1 MQSKQHEFLSLAGV
15 LPARL
20 TCEQTAWRLNF
31 AEHDI
36 PILAAAGILR
46 PLGRPAPNAPK
57 YYALADVEELAT
69 NPKLLDKATAT
80 IQSHWLKRR
89 QANGQSRNGKVSGSH
104 NGQHSKPDHRRQ
116 TSARQKET
124 EAL

>member
-20 TCEQTAWRLNF
+20 SCEQTAWRLNF

-36 PILAAAGILR
+36 PILTAAGILR

-57 YYALADVEELAT
+57 YYALQDVEELAK
-69 NPKLLDKATAT
+69 NPKLLDKASAT
-80 IQSHWLKRR
+80 IQSHWLKKR
-89 QANGQSRNGKVSGSH
+89 QSRGQRRNVEANNGN
-104 NGQHSKPDHRRQ
+104 NGLYLKPAGRNRSRSD
-116 TSARQKET
+116 EM
-124 EAL
+124 EAA

>member
-1 MQSKQHEFLSLAGV
+1 MPLGLHPADRVAKLAEAPVPMQSKQHEFLSLAGV

-36 PILAAAGILR
+36 PILTAAGILR

-57 YYALADVEELAT
+57 YYALSDVEELAN
-69 NPKLLDKATAT
+69 NPKLLDKATTT
-80 IQSHWLKRR
+80 IQSHWLRR
-89 QANGQSRNGKVSGSH
+89 RNASG
-104 NGQHSKPDHRRQ
+104 NRR
-116 TSARQKET
+116 KGVP
-124 EAL
+124 L